1 MYNDFKENINFYID
15 NFNIEAQLF
24 KKGIEI
30 KNRGYMTKTEFLNIC
45 LWKSRRPKKRYN
57 LNSEEQIINVT
68 KLAFLE
74 KDEETK
80 INILKLLD
88 GVLIPTASAL
98 LSVVNPEDYPI
109 IDKRCVQSLQDLKL
123 IKWKIINNKN
133 WLLYLTIIRN
143 LSKELNLTCREIEK
157 GLFAY
162 NRIKLDLEYKNL

>member
-57 LNSEEQIINVT
+57 LNSEEQIITTT

>member
-133 WLLYLTIIRN
+133 WLLYLSIIRN